1 MEHSPPL
8 LEGGGGGR
16 GGGVWRGGTPPP
28 SGRTTIALGLL
39 GRPQLR
45 MAPQGPSEIAKTLGV
60 IGKTHMEKINAQNLI
75 KPIENEDFWAP
86 FSKNDPK

>member
-8 LEGGGGGR
+8 LEGGGGG
-16 GGGVWRGGTPPP
+16 GGEGSGEGGPPP

-45 MAPQGPSEIAKTLGV
+45 MAPQGPSEIAKNVGCNRQNAH
-60 IGKTHMEKINAQNLI
+60 GENQCSKPYKTNRK
-75 KPIENEDFWAP
+75 
-86 FSKNDPK
+86 